1 MVGRAVVRLVVM
13 VVVMG
18 RSKGGGREQEHAA
31 EEEELLH
38 SYQNDMNRYRL
49 SAEIRSRIKAAIQ
62 LTGYCRDKDAKPAQ
76 FRLRGGSG
84 AQAIFF

>member
-1 MVGRAVVRLVVM
+1 MRLVVM
-13 VVVMG
+13 VVGMMA
-18 RSKGGGREQEHAA
+18 RRESGGREQEHAA

-38 SYQNDMNRYRL
+38 SYQNDTNRYRL

-62 LTGYCRDKDAKPAQ
+62 LTGYCRDKGAKPAQ